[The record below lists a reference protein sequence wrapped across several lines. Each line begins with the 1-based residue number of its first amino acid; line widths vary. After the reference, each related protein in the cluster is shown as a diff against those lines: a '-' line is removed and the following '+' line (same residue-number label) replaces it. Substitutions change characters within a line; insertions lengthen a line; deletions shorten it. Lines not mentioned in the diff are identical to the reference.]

1 MATGP
6 RGKRHADWA
15 AFATAAVQRQ
25 ILIGRER
32 DPISTCKTTTNS
44 EASDDGKTTRVA
56 SPSTA
61 NSSDI

>member
-6 RGKRHADWA
+6 RGKRNADWA

-32 DPISTCKTTTNS
+32 DPISKCKSITNS
-44 EASDDGKTTRVA
+44 EASDDGKMTRVA
-56 SPSTA
+56 SPSTT
-61 NSSDI
+61 NSSGI

>member
-6 RGKRHADWA
+6 RGKRNADWA

-25 ILIGRER
+25 RFIGRER
-32 DPISTCKTTTNS
+32 GPISKCKGITNS
-44 EASDDGKTTRVA
+44 EASDDGKTTKVA

-61 NSSDI
+61 NSFGI

>member
-1 MATGP
+1 MATGH

-32 DPISTCKTTTNS
+32 DPISKCKTITNS
-44 EASDDGKTTRVA
+44 EASDDGKMTRVA
-56 SPSTA
+56 SPSTT
-61 NSSDI
+61 NSSGI